1 MAYMVL
7 STLATC
13 EVRVFEIY
21 YHLSLQHSIANIRY
35 STDLN
40 YHSDNQDS
48 LVTVALRLVDTSDI
62 ITVCYEPG
70 PSTISIESNRV
81 SHDLLAAA
89 ATIPQFVPASNF
101 NPDLPGCGV
110 VKKVAPAKF

>member
-1 MAYMVL
+1 MVL

-13 EVRVFEIY
+13 EVQAFEIY

-40 YHSDNQDS
+40 YHSDNQNS
-48 LVTVALRLVDTSDI
+48 LVTVALRLVDTSNI

-70 PSTISIESNRV
+70 HSSISIESNRA

-89 ATIPQFVPASNF
+89 ATIPQSAPVSNL